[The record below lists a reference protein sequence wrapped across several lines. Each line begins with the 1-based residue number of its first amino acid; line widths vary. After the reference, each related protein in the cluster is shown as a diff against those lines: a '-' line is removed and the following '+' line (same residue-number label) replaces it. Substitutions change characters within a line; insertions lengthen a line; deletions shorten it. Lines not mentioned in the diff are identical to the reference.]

1 MSIDKVSEDVISA
14 CPPLKR
20 SSSHTGADNS
30 TSNISSRE
38 PPHVGG
44 GMQHADPIQYHSVNA
59 LGTINVRNIQL
70 QTAEETFCDF
80 K

>member
-14 CPPLKR
+14 CPPLMR

-30 TSNISSRE
+30 TSNISRE
-38 PPHVGG
+38 PLHVGG